1 MYRTGLGVAIA
12 WFGAAAAWGAE
23 PPKATENQAE
33 GASSNA
39 ALFEQLDTSHDGQL
53 SREEIPDDKRALFE
67 RLLKQGDGD
76 KNGRLSRDEFVAGL
90 ESRRPKRAA
99 DEKLPAGFGGLPSP
113 EAMDDIFRHLD
124 RNQDGKVSPDEV
136 PDEGRERFDRLSAY
150 ADTDGDGSV
159 SKEEFQ
165 TGIERI
171 RRPLAGRND
180 LDPKEIFEHLD
191 RNADGKLTADEVPSE
206 IVERFKR
213 GVQFGDRDRD
223 GAERRR
229 IHPRRDGPSQA
240 RAVAGDRRGQRI
252 AVDFAQ
258 GFREVEV
265 ERCRRQRKGQRKG
278 KAKGKG
284 VGRLAKL
291 DADHDGKVSF
301 AEYTS
306 GDKKRFERLD
316 KNQDGVL
323 DRDEIRQ
330 AAEAHAVKTGVRK
343 AASEMEQA
351 K

>member
-1 MYRTGLGVAIA
+1 M
-12 WFGAAAAWGAE
+12 
-23 PPKATENQAE
+23 PCQA
-33 GASSNA
+33 
-39 ALFEQLDTSHDGQL
+39 
-53 SREEIPDDKRALFE
+53 
-67 RLLKQGDGD
+67 
-76 KNGRLSRDEFVAGL
+76 
-90 ESRRPKRAA
+90 PKRWTTSFVIWIA
-99 DEKLPAGFGGLPSP
+99 
-113 EAMDDIFRHLD
+113 IR
-124 RNQDGKVSPDEV
+124 DGKVSPDEV

-150 ADTDGDGSV
+150 ADTDGDGSI

-165 TGIERI
+165 KGIERI

-180 LDPKEIFEHLD
+180 VDPKEIFEHLD

-206 IVERFKR
+206 NVERFKR

-223 GAERRR
+223 GALSEEEFTRVVTAHRKLQQLL
-229 IHPRRDGPSQA
+229 GTGEASEAPSTSLKDSVKSKSSA
-240 RAVAGDRRGQRI
+240 AGG
-252 AVDFAQ
+252 
-258 GFREVEV
+258 
-265 ERCRRQRKGQRKG
+265 KGKGKGKG
-278 KAKGKG
+278 KAKG

-306 GDKKRFERLD
+306 GDKKRFARLD

-343 AASEMEQA
+343 AASEMEPA